1 MYRITTVLLVAA
13 AAVALSGC
21 MVQETRPPP
30 KVAAIQATQQ
40 IPQDELLDVGI
51 RVFDPGIPADKA
63 EDEEALAKLR
73 IYPDLR
79 KAEARFLPTQLRQ
92 TLETSAQWGA
102 VRVVPDI
109 AEFVDVLVT
118 GTIVQSSGKYLV
130 LDITAKDSA
139 GRVWIANK
147 RYESV
152 ADIGAYKTEAAMK
165 ARDPF
170 QNVFASIANDL
181 VAARDKLSAEE
192 RRDVHRLTWL
202 RFAHDLAPEAIGEF
216 ALKDAKTGIMKVSRL
231 PATNDPF
238 LQRIDRIRERDDA
251 VTDTVNGYYSN
262 FAESMRPGY
271 GSWRQTSLEE
281 IEKEERAR
289 TSAKLRTGLG
299 AAAVLASIFV
309 PDQCRPDDYQ
319 CRNVQ
324 SAARTAGTVG
334 GVAAVL
340 SGIKKFSD
348 ARIHAQALKEV
359 SQSFQAEV
367 SPQVIDVEGRTLR
380 LTGSAEDQYREWRK
394 LLREMYLQDA
404 GAVTQGRN
412 DSR

>member
-1 MYRITTVLLVAA
+1 MARPLTSVVLIAMALV
-13 AAVALSGC
+13 VGGC
-21 MVQETRPPP
+21 MVRETRPPP
-30 KVAAIQATQQ
+30 KVTAIQATQQ
-40 IPQDELLDVGI
+40 IAQEELLDIGI

-63 EDEEALAKLR
+63 SDEEALAKLR

-79 KAEARFLPTQLRQ
+79 KAEARFLPTLLRQ
-92 TLETSAQWGA
+92 TLESTSQWGA

-118 GTIVQSSGKYLV
+118 GTIAESTGRELALV
-130 LDITAKDSA
+130 ISAKDSA
-139 GRVWIANK
+139 GRVWFDKK
-147 RYESV
+147 RYEMV
-152 ADIGAYKTEAAMK
+152 ADVGAYKTDAALK

-170 QNVFASIANDL
+170 QNIYSQIANDL
-181 VAARDKLSAEE
+181 LAARQKLTAEE
-192 RRDVHRLTWL
+192 RRDVHRLTAL
-202 RFAHDLAPEAIGEF
+202 RFAKDLAPEAVGDF
-216 ALKDAKTGIMKVSRL
+216 AQPDKAGVLRVSRL
-231 PATNDPF
+231 PAENDPF
-238 LQRIDRIRERDDA
+238 IERVDRIRERDDA
-251 VTDTVNGYYSN
+251 VTDTVNGYYSS
-262 FAESMRPGY
+262 FADNMRESY
-271 GSWRQTSLEE
+271 GSWRQTSFTE

-289 TSAKLRTGLG
+289 SSARMRAGLG

-309 PDQCRPDDYQ
+309 PDQCGASDYT

-367 SPQVIDVEGRTLR
+367 APQVVEVEGRTLR

-394 LLREMYLQDA
+394 ILREMYLEESGETAQVPPPA
-404 GAVTQGRN
+404 G
-412 DSR
+412 

>member
-1 MYRITTVLLVAA
+1 
-13 AAVALSGC
+13 

-30 KVAAIQATQQ
+30 KIAAVQATQQ

-63 EDEEALAKLR
+63 DDEEALAKLR
-73 IYPDLR
+73 IYPELR

-118 GTIVQSSGKYLV
+118 GTIVQSSGKYLA
-130 LDITAKDSA
+130 LDITARDSA
-139 GRVWIANK
+139 GRIWIANK

-170 QNVFASIANDL
+170 QNVFSLIANDL
-181 VAARDKLSAEE
+181 VAARDKLTAADRS
-192 RRDVHRLTWL
+192 DVHRLTSL
-202 RFAHDLAPEAIGEF
+202 RFARDLAPEAVGEF
-216 ALKDAKTGIMKVSRL
+216 ATKDAKTDVLKVTRL
-231 PATNDPF
+231 PAAEDPF
-238 LQRIDRIRERDDA
+238 VQRVERIRERDDA
-251 VTDTVNGYYSN
+251 VTDTVNGYYAN
-262 FAESMRPGY
+262 FADSMRAGY

-289 TSAKLRTGLG
+289 SSARLRTGLG

-359 SQSFQAEV
+359 SQSFEAEV
-367 SPQVIDVEGRTLR
+367 APQVIDVEGRTLR

-394 LLREMYLQDA
+394 LLREIYLQDA
-404 GAVTQGRN
+404 GGAAPATPPAAQ
-412 DSR
+412 

>member
-1 MYRITTVLLVAA
+1 MARPLTSVVLIAMALV
-13 AAVALSGC
+13 VGGC
-21 MVQETRPPP
+21 MVRETRPPP
-30 KVAAIQATQQ
+30 KVTAIQATQQ
-40 IPQDELLDVGI
+40 IAQEELLDIGI

-63 EDEEALAKLR
+63 SDEEALAKLR

-79 KAEARFLPTQLRQ
+79 KAEARFLPTLLRQ
-92 TLETSAQWGA
+92 TLESTSQWGA

-118 GTIVQSSGKYLV
+118 GSIAESTGRELALV
-130 LDITAKDSA
+130 ISAKDSA
-139 GRVWIANK
+139 GRVWFDKK
-147 RYESV
+147 RYEMV
-152 ADIGAYKTEAAMK
+152 ADVGAYKTDAALK

-170 QNVFASIANDL
+170 QNIYSQIANDL
-181 VAARDKLSAEE
+181 LAARQKLTAEE
-192 RRDVHRLTWL
+192 RRDVHRLTAL
-202 RFAHDLAPEAIGEF
+202 RFAKDLAPEAVGDF
-216 ALKDAKTGIMKVSRL
+216 AQPDKAGVLRVSRL
-231 PATNDPF
+231 PAENDPF
-238 LQRIDRIRERDDA
+238 IERVDRIRERDDA
-251 VTDTVNGYYSN
+251 VTDTVNGYYSS
-262 FAESMRPGY
+262 FADNMRESY
-271 GSWRQTSLEE
+271 GSWRQTSFTE

-289 TSAKLRTGLG
+289 SSARMRAGLG

-309 PDQCRPDDYQ
+309 PDQCGASDYT

-367 SPQVIDVEGRTLR
+367 APQVVEVEGRTLR

-394 LLREMYLQDA
+394 ILREMYLEESGETAQVPPPA
-404 GAVTQGRN
+404 G
-412 DSR
+412 